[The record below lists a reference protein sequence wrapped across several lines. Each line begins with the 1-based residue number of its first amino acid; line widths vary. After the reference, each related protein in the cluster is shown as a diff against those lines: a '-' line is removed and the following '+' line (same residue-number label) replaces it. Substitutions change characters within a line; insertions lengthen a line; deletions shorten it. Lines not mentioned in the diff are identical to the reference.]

1 MELNATALID
11 DYLDDE
17 LDEAGAERLRTWL
30 EAEPRNVRSFVR
42 QIYLHRQ
49 LRHDLLADNVSR
61 CLAASDEL
69 VDESPTLS
77 RPDERETWKS
87 LGNSWFYAT
96 LASVLLLGAIVG
108 SGVTWKVA
116 TRWAGGREHVSLA
129 PRAPEA
135 NVTPPNST
143 PNVAT
148 LVNVTNC
155 RWDQSHSTASLA
167 PGSVVRSGES
177 LHLLEGAAEINLTL
191 KNGGMAA
198 VQLEG
203 PLAMT
208 LNSQGM
214 PNLLY
219 GHLTGSFACDYD
231 RFTLDTPLG
240 RVNVSGDSS
249 IGVIAAANKVEL
261 HVFTGTASLE
271 LWTMGVGRP
280 AKQMSAAAG
289 SSLSAHVDTDGSIS
303 VEHGTSK
310 ESGFLTPAARTASQ
324 LHIPDQ
330 YVAIV
335 VAATPVAYWRF
346 EGDVNGVMRNE
357 MGDRLHCRLVGDA
370 VRWHPGRDGSS
381 VEFGATAGPGYLISD
396 DTLAPQ
402 TDSYSVEL
410 WAKPKYFHHA
420 TLFSLLQWAPPQSPV
435 GTHRMVLEMCGP
447 VSGMTSPYRNTDFH
461 PGRIR
466 FVHESQT
473 GFDVD
478 SFSHDPYTVRQWQHL
493 VAAKSPTQMQ
503 LYCNGVIV
511 DSKEATGPLPSNLR
525 VLMGQLLP
533 VSPKVEDEVTS
544 RLFSGELDEVAVYD
558 RVLSAVEIKQH
569 FELVHPKEGSKV
581 EKGVGGT
588 LP

>member
-17 LDEAGAERLRTWL
+17 LDEAGADRLRVWL
-30 EAEPRNVRSFVR
+30 EANPRNVRSFVR

-49 LRHDLLADNVSR
+49 LRDDLLADNVSR
-61 CLAASDEL
+61 CLEASGEL
-69 VDESPTLS
+69 TDESPMVS
-77 RPDERETWKS
+77 PPDERETWTS
-87 LGNSWFYAT
+87 LGSSWLYVT
-96 LASVLLLGAIVG
+96 LASVLLLGAIAG
-108 SGVTWKVA
+108 SSVTWKVA
-116 TRWAGGREHVSLA
+116 TRWADDGAHVVLVPGA
-129 PRAPEA
+129 PNGSAAPH
-135 NVTPPNST
+135 NST

-198 VQLEG
+198 LQLEG

-219 GHLTGSFACDYD
+219 GHLTGSFTCDYD

-271 LWTMGVGRP
+271 LWAMGIGRA

-289 SSLSAHVDTDGSIS
+289 SSLSAHVDADGNIS
-303 VEHGTSK
+303 VEHGKSK

-324 LHIPDQ
+324 LFISDK
-330 YVAIV
+330 YVAAV
-335 VAATPVAYWRF
+335 VAAKPIAYWRF

-370 VRWHPGRDGSS
+370 VRWHPSRDGST
-381 VEFGATAGPGYLISD
+381 VEFGATAGP
-396 DTLAPQ
+396 
-402 TDSYSVEL
+402 
-410 WAKPKYFHHA
+410 
-420 TLFSLLQWAPPQSPV
+420 
-435 GTHRMVLEMCGP
+435 
-447 VSGMTSPYRNTDFH
+447 
-461 PGRIR
+461 
-466 FVHESQT
+466 
-473 GFDVD
+473 
-478 SFSHDPYTVRQWQHL
+478 
-493 VAAKSPTQMQ
+493 
-503 LYCNGVIV
+503 
-511 DSKEATGPLPSNLR
+511 
-525 VLMGQLLP
+525 
-533 VSPKVEDEVTS
+533 VT
-544 RLFSGELDEVAVYD
+544 
-558 RVLSAVEIKQH
+558 
-569 FELVHPKEGSKV
+569 
-581 EKGVGGT
+581 
-588 LP
+588 

>member
-1 MELNATALID
+1 
-11 DYLDDE
+11 
-17 LDEAGAERLRTWL
+17 
-30 EAEPRNVRSFVR
+30 
-42 QIYLHRQ
+42 
-49 LRHDLLADNVSR
+49 
-61 CLAASDEL
+61 
-69 VDESPTLS
+69 
-77 RPDERETWKS
+77 
-87 LGNSWFYAT
+87 
-96 LASVLLLGAIVG
+96 
-108 SGVTWKVA
+108 
-116 TRWAGGREHVSLA
+116 
-129 PRAPEA
+129 
-135 NVTPPNST
+135 
-143 PNVAT
+143 
-148 LVNVTNC
+148 
-155 RWDQSHSTASLA
+155 
-167 PGSVVRSGES
+167 
-177 LHLLEGAAEINLTL
+177 LHLLEGAAEVNLTL

-198 VQLEG
+198 LQLEG

-219 GHLTGSFACDYD
+219 GHLTGLFTCDYD

-249 IGVIAAANKVEL
+249 IGVIAAANKMEL

-271 LWTMGVGRP
+271 LWAMGIGRA

-289 SSLSAHVDTDGSIS
+289 SSLSAHVDADGNIS
-303 VEHGTSK
+303 VEHGKSK

-324 LHIPDQ
+324 LYISDK
-330 YVAIV
+330 YVATVI
-335 VAATPVAYWRF
+335 AAKPVAYWRF
-346 EGDVNGVMRNE
+346 EGDINGVMRNE
-357 MGDRLHCRLVGDA
+357 VGDRLHCRLVGDA
-370 VRWHPGRDGSS
+370 VRWHPGRDGST

-396 DTLAPQ
+396 DTLGPQ
-402 TDSYSVEL
+402 TDMYSVEL

-435 GTHRMVLEMCGP
+435 GKHRMVLEMCGP
-447 VSGMTSPYRNTDFH
+447 VSGLTSPYRTTDFH

-478 SFSHDPYTVRQWQHL
+478 SYSRDPYTVRQWQHL
-493 VAAKSPTQMQ
+493 VAAKSATQVL
-503 LYCNGVIV
+503 LYCNGKLV
-511 DSKEATGPLPSNLR
+511 DSKDATGPLPSGLR

-558 RVLSAVEIKQH
+558 RVLSEAEIKQH
-569 FELVHPKEGSKV
+569 FELVHSSLETKD
-581 EKGVGGT
+581 EKGN